1 MDDPDLY
8 DDILGGTLSTERPRC
23 VEVLLEVGVH
33 RRVLRLPE
41 NTSSPLSAVRTAA
54 ARLLGSDAGL
64 RDSLGSEHLVFQ
76 RRSLKFDTWV
86 DMVAVGERPVA
97 DGERLRALTKK
108 VLEAGEVMSS
118 DGETVR
124 DASDADRGRSGDRKR
139 RHKKRRHGSRS
150 RRRRRRRHHRSSSS
164 DSRSPSGDSGRE
176 GRRSSGSSRRR
187 ERRRHSGRHRH
198 RRSRSVSSESG
209 SDRSRSS
216 RRSSSV
222 SSRGKSSSRRNS
234 STSKRRGPPSPPVSS
249 VKPRVPPPL
258 KVSEQAW
265 QHMDPEF
272 AKQLREYELDQARRQ
287 DNEELRRHLSELVE
301 ISDGD
306 LSVSDDEP
314 PPASGASV
322 VVSELGQRVLDRLK
336 KLREEFGGGDQ
347 AQSSADKESDEAP
360 EEKPEPTLS
369 KGGPLYASFLNLESK
384 HPPMALNEYC
394 TAREWEA
401 PVFHL
406 TEKPS
411 NSKKQK
417 MFTAAVRV
425 NKRMYTVPFPVV
437 SKKEGKR
444 HAAQY
449 CLQKLG
455 VLKGGE
461 VYKRMEGEQDV
472 I

>member
-1 MDDPDLY
+1 MYDKVLWVPGAMDDPDLY

-118 DGETVR
+118 DGETV
-124 DASDADRGRSGDRKR
+124 
-139 RHKKRRHGSRS
+139 
-150 RRRRRRRHHRSSSS
+150 
-164 DSRSPSGDSGRE
+164 
-176 GRRSSGSSRRR
+176 
-187 ERRRHSGRHRH
+187 
-198 RRSRSVSSESG
+198 
-209 SDRSRSS
+209 
-216 RRSSSV
+216 
-222 SSRGKSSSRRNS
+222 
-234 STSKRRGPPSPPVSS
+234 
-249 VKPRVPPPL
+249 
-258 KVSEQAW
+258 SEQAW

-314 PPASGASV
+314 PPASGASA

-347 AQSSADKESDEAP
+347 AESSADKESDEAP

-417 MFTAAVRV
+417 MFTAA
-425 NKRMYTVPFPVV
+425 
-437 SKKEGKR
+437 
-444 HAAQY
+444 Y